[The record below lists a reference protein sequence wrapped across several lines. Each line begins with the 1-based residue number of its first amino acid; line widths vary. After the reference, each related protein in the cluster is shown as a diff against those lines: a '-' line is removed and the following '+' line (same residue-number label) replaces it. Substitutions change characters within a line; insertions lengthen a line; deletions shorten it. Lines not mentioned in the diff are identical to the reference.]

1 LVSRRGKKAPVRKPG
16 FLEARGRK
24 RPLTGR
30 TKSARK
36 FLQCNG
42 QLLALDARL
51 TSDRPL
57 VARWR
62 RRVLNRS
69 SPGAPTSC
77 EPFRLATTSYGG
89 YFFALWWTRSMIS
102 LMATA
107 HISPHSANI
116 AIHVACGSAALCL
129 GLIAI
134 LSRKGGPTHIR
145 AGRLFIY
152 SYGIVVATAVIG
164 LAIFEFRSFLA
175 VVTLL
180 SLYDVF
186 AGYRALQ
193 LRGRRPQP
201 VDRATSVIGAITP
214 WLFIAIMHYLH
225 QPWSPILT
233 WSILGG
239 LILISGYDLL
249 RNVLPL
255 AWLKNTWVQEHLVK
269 MMCAYIAITSA
280 FAGTVFGRFM
290 PWAAI
295 IPSALGMAVICGFL
309 LTGPRAWR
317 RRRQTPHLHTSQI
330 HSDV

>member
-1 LVSRRGKKAPVRKPG
+1 MVNFSPWTRALPV
-16 FLEARGRK
+16 
-24 RPLTGR
+24 T
-30 TKSARK
+30 
-36 FLQCNG
+36 
-42 QLLALDARL
+42 ARL
-51 TSDRPL
+51 LRGG
-57 VARWR
+57 VAEYST
-62 RRVLNRS
+62 VAAL
-69 SPGAPTSC
+69 GAPTLC

-89 YFFALWWTRSMIS
+89 YFFALWWTQSMIS
-102 LMATA
+102 PMATA